1 MKQRLDQALANVSGP
16 DRLRELRALEVLERL
31 ATPEAAALL
40 DDLARGPSA
49 ARLTRDAAAARD
61 RLR

>member
-1 MKQRLDQALANVSGP
+1 VKQRLDQALANVSGP

-40 DDLARGPSA
+40 DELARGPPA